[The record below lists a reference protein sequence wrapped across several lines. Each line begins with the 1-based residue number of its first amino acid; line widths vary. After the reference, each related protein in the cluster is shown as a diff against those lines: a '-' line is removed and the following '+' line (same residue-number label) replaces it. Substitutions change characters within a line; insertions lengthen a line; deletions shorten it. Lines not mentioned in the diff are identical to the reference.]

1 MKQTKFLNLKALA
14 KLFCMVALL
23 SATSCART
31 ADDIDLSKEI
41 PQERKMV
48 PDTSIEERIVQLFSS
63 LYESTLRN
71 GEKPIL
77 SSLDSTDTDS
87 PDTKLYLANFTNG
100 GFMLFRDGGGEKMDV
115 IGHSDKSSLHFSD
128 AEENPILA
136 QIESESEP
144 YLEVIVL

>member
-1 MKQTKFLNLKALA
+1 MKQAKSLNLKALA

-71 GEKPIL
+71 GE
-77 SSLDSTDTDS
+77 SQYSLRWTLQIQTPLTQNSIWLTS
-87 PDTKLYLANFTNG
+87 PMVVLCSFETE
-100 GFMLFRDGGGEKMDV
+100 GERRWM
-115 IGHSDKSSLHFSD
+115 
-128 AEENPILA
+128 
-136 QIESESEP
+136 
-144 YLEVIVL
+144 